1 MQTGGKKFRGKN
13 GREFFLTCT
22 IVANSQFRGVQKTHR
37 PAKPD
42 LTRPLELGRFLR
54 LGGLGWVTKFF
65 LWRVGLGLGHKIT
78 NLPNPI

>member
-22 IVANSQFRGVQKTHR
+22 IVTNSQFRGVQKTHR

-42 LTRPLELGRFLR
+42 LTRPAELGRFLR
-54 LGGLGWVTKFF
+54 LGGLGWVTNFF
-65 LWRVGLGLGHKIT
+65 FYSGSGWIWVIKLQTR
-78 NLPNPI
+78 